1 MRRLLL
7 AGVAGIAVLLG
18 GSVLLLYRLTAD
30 EPGRPGRPAAA
41 PPGAPAPGVPAPAL
55 APPPGLER
63 AIQAVSP
70 QSDALAFDR
79 MADKAPAPPPPPPG
93 SWEAVPVVTNRSRTK
108 DPVAAVLGREL
119 ADLHDQLVACFDPA
133 VASGVGA
140 AVPSRVKDDLQDDAG
155 ATVLVLQVE
164 ARPGAA
170 RVVDAP
176 AAADGGAS
184 EATLACVQAILRGK
198 EFEDPRIRAGGRHR
212 IAYSLIP

>member
-7 AGVAGIAVLLG
+7 AGLGGIAVLLG
-18 GSVLLLYRLTAD
+18 GSVLLVYRLTAD
-30 EPGRPGRPAAA
+30 EPDRPGRAPA
-41 PPGAPAPGVPAPAL
+41 PPGGARPGVIQPAPP
-55 APPPGLER
+55 PPPGLDR
-63 AIQAVSP
+63 ALQAVSP

-79 MADKAPAPPPPPPG
+79 MADKAPPPPPPPPG
-93 SWEAVPVVTNRSRTK
+93 SWEAVPVVTNRSRNK

-133 VASGVGA
+133 VASGAGS
-140 AVPSRVKDDLQDDAG
+140 AVPSRVKDDVQDDAG

-164 ARPGAA
+164 ARPGSA

-184 EATLACVQAILRGK
+184 DATLACVQALLRGK